1 LISSVILSEKSATFR
16 DHARALR
23 RRGRRKEAVS
33 MCKTIGPILAVA
45 VAALLV
51 SGLATPATAASDHPK
66 KKTHASKPVPKP
78 ASKPKVPEPALGP
91 RPAGM

>member
-1 LISSVILSEKSATFR
+1 MFKRTTLIS
-16 DHARALR
+16 
-23 RRGRRKEAVS
+23 
-33 MCKTIGPILAVA
+33 VA
-45 VAALLV
+45 AIAALLV
-51 SGLATPATAASDHPK
+51 SGLATPVTAASDHPK